1 MKISQKWK
9 VGTYTLS
16 HKVSHLMVVNNF
28 GKYRPIFKILSP
40 IDSEENSLCRPITTK
55 ISTSRAIGCYT
66 TLWKSKIQKKCYW
79 FWQHPQRTADTFV
92 VTLWTFDLTF
102 NSSQCLKLDCWH
114 WLIDWSS
121 SDDVL
126 NQSTVNVV
134 QLNVIASWIC
144 FTMIIFVPSS
154 FFLGYTSMWHFGGRL
169 RKIWH

>member
-1 MKISQKWK
+1 MKISQKRK

-28 GKYRPIFKILSP
+28 GKYRSIFKILSP

-79 FWQHPQRTADTFV
+79 FWQHPQQTADTFV

-114 WLIDWSS
+114 WLTDWSS

-126 NQSTVNVV
+126 NQSTVERCSVERYCIMNLFHHDYLCTVFVLSRLYFNVAFWGQV
-134 QLNVIASWIC
+134 
-144 FTMIIFVPSS
+144 T
-154 FFLGYTSMWHFGGRL
+154 
-169 RKIWH
+169 